1 MSATFSRAEKP
12 IRNEV
17 YMAISRQHLHALVD
31 MVEES
36 GLATLY
42 DVMIRFVPE
51 DEAMPEEIEAIAI
64 ARDEYK
70 RGETVRLA
78 DLRLG

>member
-1 MSATFSRAEKP
+1 MT
-12 IRNEV
+12 
-17 YMAISRQHLHALVD
+17 ISRQHLHALVD

-42 DVMIRFVPE
+42 NVMIRFIPE
-51 DEAMPEEIEAIAI
+51 DDATPDEIEAIAQGR
-64 ARDEYK
+64 AEYN

-78 DLRLG
+78 ELRLG